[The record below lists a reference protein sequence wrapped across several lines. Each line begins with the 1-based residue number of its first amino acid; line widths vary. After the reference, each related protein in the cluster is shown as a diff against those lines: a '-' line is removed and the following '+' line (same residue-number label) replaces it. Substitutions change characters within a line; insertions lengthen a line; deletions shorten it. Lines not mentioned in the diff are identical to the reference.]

1 MTPLTYPHTKD
12 WLTAPDLAREAGVS
26 ENTARRWIKQH
37 ALGRKVGGRWRADP
51 ACAAYFLRPADTQ
64 ERLTQESANAR
75 RNARQTAL

>member
-37 ALGRKVGGRWRADP
+37 ALGRKVGARWRADRALAAQFAGSHP
-51 ACAAYFLRPADTQ
+51 ASMNPRLADSHTGP
-64 ERLTQESANAR
+64 
-75 RNARQTAL
+75 

>member
-37 ALGRKVGGRWRADP
+37 ALGRKVGGRWRAD
-51 ACAAYFLRPADTQ
+51 
-64 ERLTQESANAR
+64 
-75 RNARQTAL
+75 TALAAQFAGYHPASLNPSPTNRHTGR

>member
-37 ALGRKVGGRWRADP
+37 ALGRKVGGRWRADK
-51 ACAAYFLRPADTQ
+51 AAVAEFAAPPLQAKTDPETT
-64 ERLTQESANAR
+64 ERR
-75 RNARQTAL
+75 

>member
-1 MTPLTYPHTKD
+1 MAYPHQKD

-51 ACAAYFLRPADTQ
+51 AVAAEFVALPLRGKTSAEMACA
-64 ERLTQESANAR
+64 E
-75 RNARQTAL
+75 